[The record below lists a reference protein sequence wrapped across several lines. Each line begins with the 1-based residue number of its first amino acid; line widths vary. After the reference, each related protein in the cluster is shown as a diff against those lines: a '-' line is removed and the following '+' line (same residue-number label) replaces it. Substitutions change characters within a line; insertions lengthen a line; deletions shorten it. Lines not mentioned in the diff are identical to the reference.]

1 MDKLIVQ
8 KLKIEAF
15 TNFIEKVLSIDKF
28 IYIKINNG
36 NMISNCYLPERDAV
50 KLHTVPMDEV
60 FETDST
66 PDKQLKLAFL
76 NGSHTI
82 EALRHFVGTAVSAEI
97 NYKQIGDEYI
107 AVSME
112 LISDDLTVVLPC
124 SDPSLGFM
132 DMTDEQIKTV
142 FDRSN
147 PIFTFDVQPFNI
159 DNLNSLFK
167 LEKENEVFN
176 ILNDSTGVRFKGKTY
191 NKLVTE
197 DNKSESVN
205 EITFYKRYLNFLDKE
220 SYTVSIF
227 EHKAVWS
234 SLDSNTLLCIATC
247 SDPNI

>member
-1 MDKLIVQ
+1 
-8 KLKIEAF
+8 
-15 TNFIEKVLSIDKF
+15 
-28 IYIKINNG
+28 
-36 NMISNCYLPERDAV
+36 
-50 KLHTVPMDEV
+50 
-60 FETDST
+60 
-66 PDKQLKLAFL
+66 
-76 NGSHTI
+76 
-82 EALRHFVGTAVSAEI
+82 
-97 NYKQIGDEYI
+97 
-107 AVSME
+107 ME

-132 DMTDEQIKTV
+132 DMTDEQIKAV
-142 FDRSN
+142 FDTTN

-176 ILNDSTGVRFKGKTY
+176 VLNDSTGVRFKGKTY

-197 DNKSESVN
+197 DNKSDSVN

>member
-60 FETDST
+60 FETDSVL
-66 PDKQLKLAFL
+66 DKQLKIAFL

-107 AVSME
+107 AISME

-132 DMTDEQIKTV
+132 DMTDEQIKAV
-142 FDRSN
+142 FDTTN

-176 ILNDSTGVRFKGKTY
+176 VLNDSTGVRFKGKTY

-197 DNKSESVN
+197 DNKSDSVN